1 MSWSFVTCNWMLLL
15 QLVVECQ
22 KICRFVS
29 QALAANAFFWNNF
42 HDLTPPLIPRYVKN
56 FFKKKTARLE
66 IWANNQKQT
75 TVLPKYLKPVFRR
88 QKQVIWPNVSQGHI
102 YRCLCLLEN
111 WPTNQA
117 TAATRSVA
125 SRNGSSCVTS
135 LRAGVSPFTTRPHL
149 KFHWLIWALILD
161 KTVAWSPPAVI
172 KLSSKALGIL
182 SCFPLFNKIFD
193 SCKPCQWSE
202 RQGGLIPSKTVR
214 KTKSKQVS

>member
-1 MSWSFVTCNWMLLL
+1 MH
-15 QLVVECQ
+15 
-22 KICRFVS
+22 
-29 QALAANAFFWNNF
+29 FFWNNF
-42 HDLTPPLIPRYVKN
+42 HDLMPPLIPRYVKN

-75 TVLPKYLKPVFRR
+75 TVLSKYLKPVFRR

-135 LRAGVSPFTTRPHL
+135 LRAGVSRGLT
-149 KFHWLIWALILD
+149 FHDPPPLEIPLIDLSLD
-161 KTVAWSPPAVI
+161 S
-172 KLSSKALGIL
+172 GQ
-182 SCFPLFNKIFD
+182 D
-193 SCKPCQWSE
+193 SCVITTSSDKAILQSSGHPQ
-202 RQGGLIPSKTVR
+202 LFPPF
-214 KTKSKQVS
+214 